1 MTMDAAPGKAMLK
14 NSDARLRADNTGR
27 TTMGP
32 FSRRLASGMSAG
44 ALALTLGAALAP
56 TGAAAQ
62 HRGNVGVESAS
73 AAMYAKRITLG
84 VGRTIIIDLPADA
97 SEIVVGDP
105 KVANAVVRSTRK
117 LYVMGLG
124 TGQTTILAMSAD
136 GRQIANIEM
145 NVGRDLE
152 ELDKLL
158 HTALPRSRIVVK
170 QVNDSIVLTGEA
182 QSAGEATT
190 AVDVARA
197 FIARV
202 GAGAGAATGAASPAN
217 TVVNA
222 ISIRG
227 QDQVMVK
234 LTIAEVQRTALKQL
248 GVSTSATGDTILKST
263 WATLTQQ
270 NAYGL
275 NGSLGNSALT
285 VPLGNGL
292 SATMSAFE
300 RWGVSR
306 ILAEPTVTA
315 ISGESAKFTVGGE
328 LPVPQNSA
336 CSTSL
341 GVTTCQN
348 SVTFKPYGITL
359 NMTPVVVGEGRIL
372 LRLATEVTEVDTTQ
386 TVTINSISVP
396 GFRTRKHETSV
407 ELPSGG
413 SLATA
418 GLITNNSRHS
428 ITGLPGLL
436 NLPIL
441 GALFRSRDYQRQETE
456 LMIIVTPYIARSVA
470 PNDIQRPDDGFTD
483 ASDPQAWLLGRVNRL
498 YSTKSNPRAAQ
509 NWKGRF
515 GFIQD

>member
-1 MTMDAAPGKAMLK
+1 MT
-14 NSDARLRADNTGR
+14 ARNALA
-27 TTMGP
+27 
-32 FSRRLASGMSAG
+32 FSRSRKTGTNIMAAFSQRMASCAASG
-44 ALALTLGAALAP
+44 ALALALGVVAP
-56 TGAAAQ
+56 AIAQ
-62 HRGNVGVESAS
+62 AQSRGGVESPS
-73 AAMYAKRITLG
+73 AAMFAKRITLG
-84 VGRTIIIDLPADA
+84 VGRTIIVDLPADA

-145 NVGRDLE
+145 NVGRDLD
-152 ELDKLL
+152 ELDKLI

-182 QSAGEATT
+182 QSAGEAAT
-190 AVDVARA
+190 AVDIAKA
-197 FIARV
+197 FASRV
-202 GAGAGAATGAASPAN
+202 NVAGASGGSADGA
-217 TVVNA
+217 VVNA
-222 ISIRG
+222 VTIRG

-248 GVSTSATGDTILKST
+248 GVSTSSTGDTILKTT

-270 NAYGL
+270 NAFGL
-275 NGSLGNSALT
+275 NGQLSNSGLT

-300 RWGVSR
+300 RYGVSR

-315 ISGESAKFTVGGE
+315 VSGESAKFTVGGE
-328 LPVPQNSA
+328 IPVPANSA

-341 GVTTCQN
+341 GITTCQN
-348 SVTFKPYGITL
+348 TVSFKPYGITL

-372 LRLATEVTEVDTTQ
+372 LRIATEVTEVDTTQ
-386 TVTINSISVP
+386 TMTINSVSVP

-413 SLATA
+413 SIATA
-418 GLITNNSRHS
+418 GLITNTSRHS

-456 LMIIVTPYIARSVA
+456 LMIVVTPYLARSVS
-470 PNDIQRPDDGFTD
+470 PGEVQRPDDGFSD
-483 ASDPQAWLLGRVNRL
+483 SSDPQAWLLGRVNRL
-498 YSTKSNPRAAQ
+498 YSTQSNPRAVQ

>member
-1 MTMDAAPGKAMLK
+1 MTF
-14 NSDARLRADNTGR
+14 SSGR
-27 TTMGP
+27 TMRNPRIDERMGMSGLGAR
-32 FSRRLASGMSAG
+32 FAIILFLSSLASTLTVG
-44 ALALTLGAALAP
+44 APAH
-56 TGAAAQ
+56 AQ
-62 HRGNVGVESAS
+62 RVGVESAS
-73 AAMYAKRITLG
+73 AAMFSKRITLG
-84 VGRTIIIDLPADA
+84 VGRTIIVDLPAEA

-117 LYVMGLG
+117 LYVMGLA
-124 TGQTTILAMSAD
+124 TGQTTILAVDAA
-136 GRQIANIEM
+136 GRQVANLEM
-145 NVGRDLE
+145 NVGRDLD

-158 HTALPRSRIVVK
+158 RVALPRTRIFAK
-170 QVNDSIVLTGEA
+170 QVSDSLVLTGEA
-182 QSAGEATT
+182 QSAGEAAT
-190 AVDVARA
+190 ALD
-197 FIARV
+197 IAKAYVSRV
-202 GAGAGAATGAASPAN
+202 GASAGAGPVSDNA
-217 TVVNA
+217 VVNA
-222 ISIRG
+222 IVIRG
-227 QDQVMVK
+227 QEQVMVK
-234 LTIAEVQRTALKQL
+234 LTIAEVQRTVLKQL
-248 GVSTSATGDTILKST
+248 GVSTSSTGDTIFKSFG
-263 WATLTQQ
+263 ATLTQQ

-275 NGSLGNSALT
+275 NGQLSNSGLQFPIGNQLT
-285 VPLGNGL
+285 
-292 SATMSAFE
+292 ATVTAFE
-300 RWGVSR
+300 RYGVSK

-315 ISGESAKFTVGGE
+315 VSGESAKFTVGGE
-328 LPVPQNSA
+328 LPVPANSA

-341 GVTTCQN
+341 GITTCQN
-348 SVTFKPYGITL
+348 TVTFKPYGITL

-413 SLATA
+413 SLASA

-456 LMIIVTPYIARSVA
+456 LMIVVTPYIAKSVA
-470 PNDIQRPDDGFTD
+470 PSEVTRPDDGFAD

-498 YSTKSNPRAAQ
+498 YSSKSNPQAVQ
-509 NWKGRF
+509 DWKGRF

>member
-1 MTMDAAPGKAMLK
+1 MRNRFMPSDTRAIADAAEA
-14 NSDARLRADNTGR
+14 GR
-27 TTMGP
+27 NLMSG
-32 FSRRLASGMSAG
+32 FSRRITSGLAIG
-44 ALALTLGAALAP
+44 ALALTLLPATAP
-56 TGAAAQ
+56 TSAFAQ
-62 HRGNVGVESAS
+62 RRSGVEPAS
-73 AAMYAKRITLG
+73 AAMFAKRITLG
-84 VGRTIIIDLPADA
+84 VGRTIIVDLPADA
-97 SEIVVGDP
+97 AEIVVGDP
-105 KVANAVVRSTRK
+105 KIANAVVRSTRK

-124 TGQTTILAMSAD
+124 TGQTTILAMSSD
-136 GRQIANIEM
+136 GRQIANLEM
-145 NVGRDLE
+145 NVGRDLD

-182 QSAGEATT
+182 QSAGEAST

-197 FIARV
+197 FVARV
-202 GAGAGAATGAASPAN
+202 GGSVATGAASPEN

-248 GVSTSATGDTILKST
+248 GVSTSATGETILSTT
-263 WATLTQQ
+263 WAKLTQQ
-270 NAYGL
+270 NSFGL
-275 NGSLGNSALT
+275 NGQLSNNALT

-315 ISGESAKFTVGGE
+315 VSGEAAKFTVGGE
-328 LPVPQNSA
+328 LPVPSNSA

-359 NMTPVVVGEGRIL
+359 NMTPVVIGDGRIL
-372 LRLATEVTEVDTTQ
+372 IRLATEVTEVDTTQ

-413 SLATA
+413 SMATA

-428 ITGLPGLL
+428 INGLPGLL

-470 PNDIQRPDDGFTD
+470 PNDVQRPDDGFTD